1 MLISSL
7 YCIPSYNYLFSS
19 ANNTKVFYILS
30 TPFIP
35 IFLIGIFLTLV
46 GGGFIGVFLIIP
58 YVIILA
64 VMARILYFKR
74 KRFNAKHLT
83 ES

>member
-35 IFLIGIFLTLV
+35 IFLIGFFLILV

-64 VMARILYFKR
+64 VMAYILYFKR
-74 KRFNAKHLT
+74 KQFNAKHQT